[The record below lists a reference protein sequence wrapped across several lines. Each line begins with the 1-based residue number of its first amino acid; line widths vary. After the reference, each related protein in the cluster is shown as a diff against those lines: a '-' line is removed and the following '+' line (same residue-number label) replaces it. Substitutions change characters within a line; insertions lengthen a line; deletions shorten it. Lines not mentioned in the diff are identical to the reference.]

1 MNIPGLL
8 RTGIVGED
16 ASAVDDTTLTTVA
29 GLLRAFSKEAC
40 VVAGH
45 YTQGKGRRNVTGH
58 DMKCALMYC
67 ARTYFS
73 NDVKDLSDR
82 LQTEIEA
89 MREEDEEESGEEED
103 DESGEE
109 EDDESGEEEDEES
122 GEEEDEGEE
131 VEEEE
136 CKRDPKDVQLARNVD
151 CIVNVWDKWQPED
164 PVHQLLKRAIDN
176 TPVP

>member
-8 RTGIVGED
+8 RSGIGGQD

-45 YTQGKGRRNVTGH
+45 YTQGKGRRKVTGY

-73 NDVKDLSDR
+73 KDDKDLSDR

-89 MREEDEEESGEEED
+89 MREEDEEESGEEE
-103 DESGEE
+103 
-109 EDDESGEEEDEES
+109 EDDESGEEEDEQSSEES
-122 GEEEDEGEE
+122 GEEDENEE
-131 VEEEE
+131 KKEKE
-136 CKRDPKDVQLARNVD
+136 CKRDPKDIQLAHNVD

-176 TPVP
+176 TPVSGR

>member
-8 RTGIVGED
+8 RSGIVGED
-16 ASAVDDTTLTTVA
+16 ASVVDDTTLTTVA

-45 YTQGKGRRNVTGH
+45 YTQGKGRRKVTGH

-73 NDVKDLSDR
+73 KDDKDLSYR

-89 MREEDEEESGEEED
+89 MREEDEEESGEE
-103 DESGEE
+103 G
-109 EDDESGEEEDEES
+109 DEES
-122 GEEEDEGEE
+122 EEEEDEGEE
-131 VEEEE
+131 EEEE
-136 CKRDPKDVQLARNVD
+136 DEGEEEQCKRDPKDVQLAHNVD

-176 TPVP
+176 TPVT

>member
-45 YTQGKGRRNVTGH
+45 YTQGKGRRKVTGH

-73 NDVKDLSDR
+73 KDDKDLSDR

-109 EDDESGEEEDEES
+109 EDDESGEEEDE
-122 GEEEDEGEE
+122 GVE

-136 CKRDPKDVQLARNVD
+136 CKRDPKDIQLARNVD

-176 TPVP
+176 TPVT